1 METLKKLTKIVNRY
15 SQKNLDIL
23 LVESKSKTKIDIL
36 YEALHSD
43 QIDSEEEGM
52 ELIYGHNHNKN
63 SQGAFTKL
71 KYRLRD
77 KLIDSI
83 FLIDFSKTKRTDY
96 EKAKIRVA
104 KAWSASRIFE
114 ALKLLSLSR
123 KVMEPLLITC
133 NKYELTRFKML
144 ILDELIA
151 KYTLETYDKKKLEN
165 YKQKWEQSLYE
176 YTLSQKIYNLYLEI
190 GRHIL
195 SNERRDY
202 TEEINDLEKRL
213 DSIYDDV
220 LDINLVLSNL
230 NAFES
235 KYILLEYK
243 DERQA
248 QLKICDDALAA
259 FYKKRFDL
267 LPLFRF
273 HQKRGVTLVRLER
286 FSEGLSEFKCCIDML
301 TVFGNLRWHLTNSY
315 ILSTHLFKKDYVN
328 VYKTLSDV
336 IYHKDFKKLA
346 SEYKEGWYLKE
357 ALVQFMVLIGLIN
370 PDDIDVKPLRKFR
383 LSRFVNEVHV
393 MTKDKTGSNVTL
405 YILQLLFLITSHN
418 TESSK
423 KKLAAVRQY
432 SYRHMQHPDFNRTK
446 LFIKMLSLYIKYDYD
461 VGTVEQKSK
470 KLYEELLAS
479 KPQIKER
486 MMATAFIPYD
496 VIWQGII
503 HHERRQ
509 SLATN

>member
-23 LVESKSKTKIDIL
+23 LVESKSKTKVDIL

-43 QIDSEEEGM
+43 QIDSEEEGI

-71 KYRLRD
+71 KYRLKD

-83 FLIDFSKTKRTDY
+83 FLIDFSKSKRSDY
-96 EKAKIRVA
+96 DKVKIKVA
-104 KAWSASRIFE
+104 KAWSASRILD
-114 ALKLLSLSR
+114 ALKLLSLAR
-123 KVMEPLLITC
+123 KVIEPLLPTC
-133 NKYELTRFKML
+133 NKYELTRFKMF

-151 KYTLETYDKKKLEN
+151 KYTFETYDKKKLEK
-165 YKQKWEQSLYE
+165 YKQEREQAFYE
-176 YTLSQKIYNLYLEI
+176 YTLTQKIHNLYLEI

-202 TEEINDLEKRL
+202 TEEIKELEKRL

-267 LPLFRF
+267 APIFRF

-286 FSEGLSEFKCCIDML
+286 FNEGLSELKRCIEML

-315 ILSTHLFKKDYVN
+315 VFSTFLFMKDYVN

-336 IYHKDFKKLA
+336 IYHKDFKKLG
-346 SEYKEGWYLKE
+346 SEFKEGWYLKE

-405 YILQLLFLITSHN
+405 YVLQLLFLIISHN
-418 TESSK
+418 AERSK

-432 SYRHMQHPDFNRTK
+432 SYRYMQHTDFDRTK
-446 LFIKMLSLYIKYDYD
+446 LFIKMLGLYIKYDYD
-461 VGTVEQKSK
+461 VSKVEQKSK
-470 KLYEELLAS
+470 KLFEELVAS

-496 VIWQGII
+496 EIWQGILL
-503 HHERRQ
+503 HERRQ

>member
-176 YTLSQKIYNLYLEI
+176 
-190 GRHIL
+190 
-195 SNERRDY
+195 
-202 TEEINDLEKRL
+202 
-213 DSIYDDV
+213 
-220 LDINLVLSNL
+220 
-230 NAFES
+230 
-235 KYILLEYK
+235 
-243 DERQA
+243 
-248 QLKICDDALAA
+248 
-259 FYKKRFDL
+259 
-267 LPLFRF
+267 
-273 HQKRGVTLVRLER
+273 
-286 FSEGLSEFKCCIDML
+286 
-301 TVFGNLRWHLTNSY
+301 
-315 ILSTHLFKKDYVN
+315 
-328 VYKTLSDV
+328 
-336 IYHKDFKKLA
+336 
-346 SEYKEGWYLKE
+346 
-357 ALVQFMVLIGLIN
+357 
-370 PDDIDVKPLRKFR
+370 
-383 LSRFVNEVHV
+383 
-393 MTKDKTGSNVTL
+393 
-405 YILQLLFLITSHN
+405 
-418 TESSK
+418 
-423 KKLAAVRQY
+423 
-432 SYRHMQHPDFNRTK
+432 
-446 LFIKMLSLYIKYDYD
+446 LSLIHISEP
-461 VGTVEQKSK
+461 T
-470 KLYEELLAS
+470 
-479 KPQIKER
+479 R
-486 MMATAFIPYD
+486 PY
-496 VIWQGII
+496 
-503 HHERRQ
+503 
-509 SLATN
+509 